1 MGRARTQHDVGI
13 YAFGWSVAVS
23 AFNYWFDG
31 LTAVAAIGDYCG
43 HCSPGFECFPPL
55 SDLHSPIKLIKNQKA
70 STIKADKL
78 KAKMSEMIIS
88 SAPAAFSSEYLG
100 DELGS
105 FSSCRSRYA
114 TMISTTP
121 MNPARSDKW
130 KLMEFA
136 QQRLTS

>member
-1 MGRARTQHDVGI
+1 MFFR
-13 YAFGWSVAVS
+13 WSVAVS
-23 AFNYWFDG
+23 VFNYWFDG

-43 HCSPGFECFPPL
+43 HCSPRFRCFPPL

-136 QQRLTS
+136 QLRLTS